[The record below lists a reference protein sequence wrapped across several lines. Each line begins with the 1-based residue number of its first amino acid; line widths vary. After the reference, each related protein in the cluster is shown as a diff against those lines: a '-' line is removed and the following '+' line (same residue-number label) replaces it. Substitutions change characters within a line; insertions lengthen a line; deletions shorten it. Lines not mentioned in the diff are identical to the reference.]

1 MKFTCR
7 PRLSLV
13 EVDVSEQ
20 QDRATSEAVLE
31 DEGWRILMRNDQY
44 EFYLGG

>member
-1 MKFTCR
+1 MKFTRR

-31 DEGWRILMRNDQY
+31 DEGWRILMHDEQY
-44 EFYLGG
+44 EIYLSG